1 MVKSPVTP
9 QGFARAVEKL
19 GKSNV
24 PAKKIVK
31 ALGLTLDGFRVASR
45 EALEAGVV
53 VRTGATSAARYHLPT
68 EVPHGLSSALPEA
81 FSSPPEAE
89 QAAAPSLCMTPDA
102 SAFPDGVPGVAIPDD
117 PSHPRLDPEAPADDF
132 TTAASAE
139 ILVCVDCGVNVS
151 MDEDMCCAGCGR
163 DLIRVVDTA
172 SATLLWDTIEQLGT
186 QHVPAYA
193 DELSES
199 NAQRLW
205 DTGYRS
211 GAGDKTTWLLDL
223 VEKRRREFEEERFLR
238 RLAEVW
244 QLGAKDIP
252 LPAGETHDP
261 AVWQAGQEWR
271 KLFVSDARA
280 NIELQQLRA
289 SLLTTLRSIGV
300 HMAENVSTVG
310 LYGALCEAIY
320 YRVLLANQLGH
331 IRGQVR
337 LLRATREPATRE
349 LVLLAIEAA
358 LGLPL
363 GGQADA

>member
-1 MVKSPVTP
+1 
-9 QGFARAVEKL
+9 
-19 GKSNV
+19 
-24 PAKKIVK
+24 
-31 ALGLTLDGFRVASR
+31 
-45 EALEAGVV
+45 
-53 VRTGATSAARYHLPT
+53 
-68 EVPHGLSSALPEA
+68 
-81 FSSPPEAE
+81 
-89 QAAAPSLCMTPDA
+89 MTPDA
-102 SAFPDGVPGVAIPDD
+102 SAIPDD
-117 PSHPRLDPEAPADDF
+117 PSHQRLDPEAPADDF

-172 SATLLWDTIEQLGT
+172 SAALLWGTIEQLGT